1 VDGANVTDITAN
13 ASGAALPKLKFLDAT
28 LYAVAMNIGLRWIAV
43 AAADGTA
50 AFPLWLVALFAFY
63 VPLVAATAALTARFD
78 AEGGIYAWARDSFG
92 ALPGFICGWFYWI
105 ALMPYFAGILYF
117 LSGLIVSAVGAD
129 AKNTVLF
136 LGISIG
142 ISAFVIAFQIA
153 GLRYGKWLTN
163 FGAAGS
169 WAIFLTILA
178 IAFYIASRGASATNF
193 LHASYLPKLDF
204 DTAILWG
211 SIVFA
216 FSGAESIAF
225 LRNDI
230 EGGMR
235 TILRVL
241 VISGG
246 AIAFVYIVGTAALLV
261 ILPHADLT
269 RLGGFPDALRVAY
282 GRAGFGRFASIA
294 IGLLALA
301 QLGGFT
307 GWFGIGARLP
317 FAAGIDH
324 FLPPLFARR
333 NAKTG
338 APIAAILLQG
348 GLMLVM
354 VVLSQAGS
362 SVAAAYDF
370 LIAMSVLTSTIPY
383 LFMFAAYLKFARADD
398 VPGAWRMPGGVR
410 ATLIVGGVGQCAT
423 VIAIAC
429 TLVPSSSEPH
439 PMAAFLKIVLST
451 AVMLGVGLLLY
462 WLAARRRRAALVG
475 PI

>member
-1 VDGANVTDITAN
+1 MTDTTMIA
-13 ASGAALPKLKFLDAT
+13 ASPALPKLKFIDAT

-43 AAADGTA
+43 AAAAGPA

-63 VPLVAATAALTARFD
+63 VPLVAATAALTARFE
-78 AEGGIYAWARDSFG
+78 AEGGIYAWARDTYG
-92 ALPGFICGWFYWI
+92 PLPGFICGWFYWI

-129 AKNTVLF
+129 ATNTLLY

-142 ISAFVIAFQIA
+142 ISAFVIAFQVA
-153 GLRYGKWLTN
+153 GLRFGKWLTN

-178 IAFYIASRGASATNF
+178 IAFFISSRGTSATNF
-193 LHASYLPKLDF
+193 FHASYLPAMNF

-230 EGGMR
+230 AGGMR

-241 VISGG
+241 AISGV

-282 GRAGFGRFASIA
+282 GRAGFGHFASIA

-317 FAAGIDH
+317 FAAGLDH

-338 APIAAILLQG
+338 APVAAVLLQG

-362 SVAAAYDF
+362 NVAAAYDF

-383 LFMFAAYLKFARADD
+383 LFTFAAYLKFAHADD
-398 VPGAWRMPGGVR
+398 VPGAWHMPGGVR
-410 ATLIVGGVGQCAT
+410 ATLIVGGIGQCAT

-439 PMAAFLKIVLST
+439 PLAAFLKIVLST
-451 AVMLGVGLLLY
+451 AVMLAVGLLLY
-462 WLAARRRRAALVG
+462 WFAARRRAAARVG
-475 PI
+475 PV

>member
-1 VDGANVTDITAN
+1 MTDID
-13 ASGAALPKLKFLDAT
+13 ASAALPKLKFLDAT
-28 LYAVAMNIGLRWIAV
+28 LYAIAMNIGLRWIAV
-43 AAADGTA
+43 AAAAGPA

-78 AEGGIYAWARDSFG
+78 AEGGIYAWSRDTYG
-92 ALPGFICGWFYWI
+92 PLPGFICGWFYWI

-129 AKNTVLF
+129 AKNTALF

-153 GLRYGKWLTN
+153 GLRFGKWLTN

-193 LHASYLPKLDF
+193 LHASYLPAMNF

-230 EGGMR
+230 AGGMR

-241 VISGG
+241 AISGV

-282 GRAGFGRFASIA
+282 GKAGFGRFASIA

-338 APIAAILLQG
+338 APVAAILLQG
-348 GLMLVM
+348 ALMLVM

-383 LFMFAAYLKFARADD
+383 LFMFAAYLKFAPAAE
-398 VPGAWRMPGGVR
+398 PAGAWRMPGGVR
-410 ATLIVGGVGQCAT
+410 AKLIVGGIGQCAT
-423 VIAIAC
+423 IVAIAC

-439 PMAAFLKIVLST
+439 PLAAFLKILLST
-451 AVMLGVGLLLY
+451 ALMLAVGLLLY
-462 WLAARRRRAALVG
+462 WLAARRRKAVRIG
-475 PI
+475 PISADSQG

>member
-1 VDGANVTDITAN
+1 MP
-13 ASGAALPKLKFLDAT
+13 AL
-28 LYAVAMNIGLRWIAV
+28 N
-43 AAADGTA
+43 
-50 AFPLWLVALFAFY
+50 
-63 VPLVAATAALTARFD
+63 
-78 AEGGIYAWARDSFG
+78 
-92 ALPGFICGWFYWI
+92 
-105 ALMPYFAGILYF
+105 
-117 LSGLIVSAVGAD
+117 
-129 AKNTVLF
+129 
-136 LGISIG
+136 
-142 ISAFVIAFQIA
+142 
-153 GLRYGKWLTN
+153 
-163 FGAAGS
+163 
-169 WAIFLTILA
+169 
-178 IAFYIASRGASATNF
+178 
-193 LHASYLPKLDF
+193 F

-230 EGGMR
+230 AGGMR

-241 VISGG
+241 AISGV
-246 AIAFVYIVGTAALLV
+246 AIVFVYVVGTAAFLM
-261 ILPHADLT
+261 ILPQSDLT
-269 RLGGFPDALRVAY
+269 RLGGLPDALRVALS
-282 GRAGFGRFASIA
+282 RVGFGHYARIA
-294 IGLLALA
+294 IALFAIA

-307 GWFGIGARLP
+307 AWFGVGARLP

-338 APIAAILLQG
+338 APVAAILLQG

-362 SVAAAYDF
+362 NVAAAYDF

-383 LFMFAAYLKFARADD
+383 LFMFAAYLKFARADE
-398 VPGAWRMPGGVR
+398 VAGAWRMPGGPV
-410 ATLIVGGVGQCAT
+410 AALVVGAVGQCAT

-439 PMAAFLKIVLST
+439 PVAAFLKIVLST

-462 WLAARRRRAALVG
+462 WLAARRSEPRALPLYRRNSKVNLCEELGRCATLSPKAAASG
-475 PI
+475 TN

>member
-1 VDGANVTDITAN
+1 MTDTTMIA
-13 ASGAALPKLKFLDAT
+13 ASPALPKLKFIDAT

-43 AAADGTA
+43 AAAAGPA

-63 VPLVAATAALTARFD
+63 VPLVAATAALTARFE
-78 AEGGIYAWARDSFG
+78 AEGGIYAWARDTYG
-92 ALPGFICGWFYWI
+92 PLPGFICGWFYWI

-129 AKNTVLF
+129 ATNTLLY

-142 ISAFVIAFQIA
+142 ISAFVIAFQVA
-153 GLRYGKWLTN
+153 GLRFGKWLTN

-178 IAFYIASRGASATNF
+178 IAFFISSRGTSATNF
-193 LHASYLPKLDF
+193 FHASYLPAMNF

-230 EGGMR
+230 AGGMR

-241 VISGG
+241 AISGV

-282 GRAGFGRFASIA
+282 GRAGFGHFASIA

-317 FAAGIDH
+317 FAAGLDH

-338 APIAAILLQG
+338 APVAAVLLQG

-362 SVAAAYDF
+362 NVAAAYDF

-383 LFMFAAYLKFARADD
+383 LFTFAAYLKFARADD
-398 VPGAWRMPGGVR
+398 VPGAWHMPGGVR
-410 ATLIVGGVGQCAT
+410 ATLIVGGIGQCAT

-439 PMAAFLKIVLST
+439 PLAAFLKIVLST
-451 AVMLGVGLLLY
+451 AVMLAVGLLLY
-462 WLAARRRRAALVG
+462 WFAARRRAAARVG
-475 PI
+475 PV